1 MNSFHIPH
9 NELASLK
16 EKAALTG
23 AYQFL
28 DVRFSVSSDD
38 EAIVFLFDQMYQ
50 RFKIHPDDVEHQFYV
65 VTSNNRF
72 NTPLVIFRDQAYP
85 IFANEPMYN
94 HAYMVIF
101 RHIFNLFRDFY
112 IIHAGVVSRGEDGIV
127 LTGQSCFGK
136 TTLTLEMVRKGY
148 RFLSDEFCP
157 IERGTMRISPFPRTI
172 SLSAESMAVLKNVPH
187 EITAQKN
194 DERGKKLFDIDAWK
208 EGSIGQHA
216 IGKHFFFVRG
226 RKSKQEER
234 TFYLLL
240 MKEDHELIRD
250 LKGISGISLIS
261 RNETEHY
268 LIYRFTFRQGEGLI
282 NKFEETCQKYP
293 QNIVHYEVTPYEEP
307 YFDREP
313 SIEEIPKSKAAIEL
327 MRNMLNRSQNALVMK
342 NFKTS
347 SQLLLN
353 LGEVVS
359 QAKCY
364 DLFTGKLDQMAELI
378 TKTVEA

>member
-1 MNSFHIPH
+1 MNNLHIPH

-16 EKAALTG
+16 EEAALTG

-38 EAIVFLFDQMYQ
+38 EGIVFLFDQMYQ
-50 RFKIHPDDVEHQFYV
+50 RFKIRPDDVEHQFYV
-65 VTSNNRF
+65 VTSKNRF
-72 NTPLVIFRDQAYP
+72 NTPLVIFREQAYP
-85 IFANEPMYN
+85 IFANKPMYN

-101 RHIFNLFRDFY
+101 RHISNLFRNFY
-112 IIHAGVVSRGEDGIV
+112 IIHAGVVSKGVDGIV
-127 LTGQSCFGK
+127 FAGQSCFGK
-136 TTLTLEMVRKGY
+136 TTLTLELVRKGY
-148 RFLSDEFCP
+148 SFLSDEFCP
-157 IERGTMRISPFPRTI
+157 IERGTMRILPFPRTL
-172 SLSAESMAVLKNVPH
+172 SLNEESVAILKNVPH
-187 EITAQKN
+187 AITAQEN
-194 DERGKKLFDIDAWK
+194 DERGKKLFDIDVWK

-216 IGKHFFFVRG
+216 IGKYFFFVRG

-240 MKEDHELIRD
+240 MKEDHELIRE
-250 LKGISGISLIS
+250 LKDIPGVSLTS

-268 LIYRFTFRQGEGLI
+268 MLYRFTFRQGEGLI
-282 NKFEETCQKYP
+282 NKFEKTCQKYP
-293 QNIVHYEVTPYEEP
+293 RNIVHHEVTPFEEP

-327 MRNMLNRSQNALVMK
+327 MRNMVNRSHDALVMK
-342 NFKTS
+342 NCKTS

-364 DLFTGKLDQMAELI
+364 ELFTGKLDQMVELV
-378 TKTVEA
+378 TKIVEA

>member
-1 MNSFHIPH
+1 MNSLHIPH
-9 NELASLK
+9 NKLASFK
-16 EKAALTG
+16 EKAVLTG
-23 AYQFL
+23 AYQLL

-38 EAIVFLFDQMYQ
+38 EGIVFLFDQMYQ

-65 VTSNNRF
+65 VTSNNHY
-72 NTPLVIFRDQAYP
+72 NKPLVIFRDQAYP
-85 IFANEPMYN
+85 IFANKPIYN

-101 RHIFNLFRDFY
+101 RHIANLFQDFY
-112 IIHAGVVSRGEDGIV
+112 VIHAGVVSRGVDGIV
-127 LTGQSCFGK
+127 LAGQSSFGK
-136 TTLTLEMVRKGY
+136 TTLILELVRKGY

-157 IERGTMRISPFPRTI
+157 IERGTMCISPFPRTL
-172 SLSAESMAVLKNVPH
+172 SLNEESVAILKNVPH
-187 EITAQKN
+187 AITAQEN
-194 DERGKKLFDIDAWK
+194 DERGKKLFDIDVWK

-216 IGKHFFFVRG
+216 IGKYFFFVRG

-234 TFYLLL
+234 SFYLSL
-240 MKEDHELIRD
+240 MKEDHELIRE
-250 LKGISGISLIS
+250 LKDISGVSLTS

-268 LIYRFTFRQGEGLI
+268 MVYRFSFKQGEGLI
-282 NKFEETCQKYP
+282 KIFEETCQKYSL
-293 QNIVHYEVTPYEEP
+293 NIVHHEVTPFEEP

-327 MRNMLNRSQNALVMK
+327 MRNMVNRSKDALVMK
-342 NFKTS
+342 NCKTS

-364 DLFTGKLDQMAELI
+364 ELFTGKLDQMVELI